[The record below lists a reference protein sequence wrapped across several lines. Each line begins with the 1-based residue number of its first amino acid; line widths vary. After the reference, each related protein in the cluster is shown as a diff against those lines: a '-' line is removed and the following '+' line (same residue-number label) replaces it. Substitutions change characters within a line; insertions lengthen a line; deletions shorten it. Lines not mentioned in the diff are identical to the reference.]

1 MLIPILL
8 DVDGVLVHS
17 ASIEAA
23 RTTSRE
29 PEGSSFYYAAQV
41 DPLCAA
47 RLLRLFRAAEG
58 VRWVL
63 CSEWRRWDSHRA
75 GLKRAL
81 YSAGFDRM
89 EVRMDATPY
98 LGQFKDD
105 ARRTEECKA
114 YLATWNRAQGSHLK
128 PEEVLVLDD
137 GIVSGFHQAHP
148 RPNHFTGGL
157 QDSHVEEAI
166 AFLQAKSR

>member
-1 MLIPILL
+1 MLIPVLL

-17 ASIEAA
+17 ASIAAA
-23 RTTSRE
+23 RATSRE
-29 PEGSSFYYAAQV
+29 PEGSSFYYAAMV

-47 RLLRLFRAAEG
+47 RLLRLFRAVEG

-63 CSEWRRWDSHRA
+63 CSEWRRWDSHRS

-81 YSAGFDRM
+81 VNAGFDRM

-98 LGQFKDD
+98 LPQSEDD
-105 ARRTEECKA
+105 NRRSEECRV
-114 YLATWNRAQGSHLK
+114 YLENWNREQGSHLK

-137 GIVSGFHQAHP
+137 GIVSDFHQAHP
-148 RPNHFTGGL
+148 RPNYFTGGL
-157 QDSHVEEAI
+157 QDFHVEEAI